1 MHQISREFMRK
12 ILLLSLFALLIAAC
26 TLEKPKK
33 SSVNSGMKEHNDSL
47 SYAIGLDMGMRMEL
61 EYKDINHKMLNKGID
76 DYFSQNEY
84 ALTDKERARIIKK
97 YSEETQP
104 KYRMDLEKNNLVEG
118 KKFLE
123 QNLKNEGV
131 IAHRSG
137 IQYKVITPMVGDK
150 PGPKD
155 VVKIHYI
162 GKLID
167 GTTFDNSY
175 TRGEPAV
182 FELNRIFPGFSQG
195 IQLMSPGATYQIFVP
210 SHLGFSMQE
219 DGPGG
224 PGAGM
229 IFQIDLLEIIPSS
242 EENNSSEEERK

>member
-1 MHQISREFMRK
+1 MRK
-12 ILLLSLFALLIAAC
+12 MSLSSLLCILIAAC

-33 SSVNSGMKEHNDSL
+33 TSASHRMEEHNDSL

-61 EYKDINHKMLNKGID
+61 EYKNINHKMLNKGID
-76 DYFSQNEY
+76 DYFSRNEY
-84 ALTDKERARIIKK
+84 DLTDKDRARIIKK

-104 KYRMDLEKNNLVEG
+104 KYRMALEKNNLIEG

-123 QNLKNEGV
+123 ENLKNEGV
-131 IAHRSG
+131 ISHRSG
-137 IQYKVITPMVGDK
+137 IQYKVITPMEGEK
-150 PGPKD
+150 PGPRD

-167 GTTFDNSY
+167 ETTFDNSY
-175 TRGEPAV
+175 TRGEAAT
-182 FELNRIFPGFSQG
+182 FQLNKIFPGCSQG

-210 SHLGFSMQE
+210 SHLGYGQD

-224 PGAGM
+224 PGAVTV
-229 IFQIDLLEIIPSS
+229 FQIELLDIMPSS
-242 EENNSSEEERK
+242 EESNSSPEERK

>member
-1 MHQISREFMRK
+1 MRK
-12 ILLLSLFALLIAAC
+12 ILLLSLLSLLFAAC

-33 SSVNSGMKEHNDSL
+33 SSANSGMKEHNDSL

-61 EYKDINHKMLNKGID
+61 EYKDVNHKMLNKGID
-76 DYFSQNEY
+76 DYFSQNQY

-97 YSEETQP
+97 YSQETQP

-137 IQYKVITPMVGDK
+137 IQYKVITPMEGDK

-224 PGAGM
+224 PGAVM

>member
-1 MHQISREFMRK
+1 MRK
-12 ILLLSLFALLIAAC
+12 ISLLSLLTLLIAAC

-33 SSVNSGMKEHNDSL
+33 TSASHRMEEHNDSL

-61 EYKDINHKMLNKGID
+61 EYKNVNHKMLNKGID
-76 DYFSQNEY
+76 DYFSRNEY
-84 ALTDKERARIIKK
+84 DLTDKERARIINK
-97 YSEETQP
+97 YTNETQP
-104 KYRMDLEKNNLVEG
+104 KYRRALEKNNMVEG

-131 IAHRSG
+131 IDHRSG
-137 IQYKVITPMVGDK
+137 IQYKVITPMEGEK
-150 PGPKD
+150 PGPRD

-175 TRGEPAV
+175 TRGEAAT
-182 FELNRIFPGFSQG
+182 FQLNQIFPGFSQG

-210 SHLGFSMQE
+210 SHLGYGQD

-224 PGAGM
+224 PGAVTV
-229 IFQIDLLEIIPSS
+229 FQIELLEIMPSS

>member
-1 MHQISREFMRK
+1 MRK
-12 ILLLSLFALLIAAC
+12 IIQLSLLALLISAC

-33 SSVNSGMKEHNDSL
+33 SSANSRMKEHNDSL

-61 EYKDINHKMLNKGID
+61 EYKDVNHKMLNKGID

-123 QNLKNEGV
+123 QNLRNEGV

-137 IQYKVITPMVGDK
+137 IQYKVITPMEGDK

-224 PGAGM
+224 PGAVM

-242 EENNSSEEERK
+242 EENNSSEEERKS

>member
-1 MHQISREFMRK
+1 MRK
-12 ILLLSLFALLIAAC
+12 IIQLSLLALLISAC

-33 SSVNSGMKEHNDSL
+33 TSANSGMKEHNDSL

-61 EYKDINHKMLNKGID
+61 EYKDVNHKMLNKGID
-76 DYFSQNEY
+76 DYFSQNQY
-84 ALTDKERARIIKK
+84 ALTDKERAKIIKK

-123 QNLKNEGV
+123 QNLRNEGV

-137 IQYKVITPMVGDK
+137 IQYKVITPMEGDK

-219 DGPGG
+219 DNHKYIVLQKK
-224 PGAGM
+224 ASLM
-229 IFQIDLLEIIPSS
+229 RLFCLFIFYF
-242 EENNSSEEERK
+242 

>member
-1 MHQISREFMRK
+1 MRK
-12 ILLLSLFALLIAAC
+12 IIQLSLLALLISAC

-33 SSVNSGMKEHNDSL
+33 SSANSLMKEHNDSL

-61 EYKDINHKMLNKGID
+61 EYKDVNHKMLNKGID

-97 YSEETQP
+97 YSQETQP

-137 IQYKVITPMVGDK
+137 IQYKVITPMEGDK

-224 PGAGM
+224 PGAVM

-242 EENNSSEEERK
+242 EENNSSEEERKS

>member
-1 MHQISREFMRK
+1 MRK
-12 ILLLSLFALLIAAC
+12 IIQLSLLALLISAC

-33 SSVNSGMKEHNDSL
+33 SSANSRMKEHNDSL

-61 EYKDINHKMLNKGID
+61 EYKDVNHKMLNKGID
-76 DYFSQNEY
+76 DYFSQNQY
-84 ALTDKERARIIKK
+84 ALTVKERARIIKK
-97 YSEETQP
+97 YSQETQP

-123 QNLKNEGV
+123 QNLRNEGV

-137 IQYKVITPMVGDK
+137 IHYKVITPMEGDK

-224 PGAGM
+224 PGAVM
-229 IFQIDLLEIIPSS
+229 IFQIDLLEIMPSS

>member
-1 MHQISREFMRK
+1 MRK
-12 ILLLSLFALLIAAC
+12 ISLLSLLTLLITAC

-33 SSVNSGMKEHNDSL
+33 TSASHRMEEHNDSL

-61 EYKDINHKMLNKGID
+61 EYKNINHKMLNKGID
-76 DYFSQNEY
+76 DYFSRNEY
-84 ALTDKERARIIKK
+84 NLTDQERIKIIDI
-97 YSEETQP
+97 YENITQP
-104 KYRMDLEKNNLVEG
+104 KYRMDLRKNNMIKGEN
-118 KKFLE
+118 FLK

-131 IAHRSG
+131 IDHRSG
-137 IQYKVITPMVGDK
+137 IQYKVIIPMEGDK
-150 PGPKD
+150 PGPTD

-175 TRGEPAV
+175 TRGEAAT
-182 FELNRIFPGFSQG
+182 FQLNKIFPGFSQG

-210 SHLGFSMQE
+210 SHLGYGQD

-224 PGAGM
+224 PGAVTV
-229 IFQIDLLEIIPSS
+229 FQIELLDIMPSS
-242 EENNSSEEERK
+242 EESNSSPEERK